1 MRTGLDEGCSGARGQ
16 GKNAH
21 LETLRDK
28 EWGIWLKTGRRTKV
42 LLRTPRCLTLVVVV
56 VVAMADI
63 CPVGSSGMISRKPG
77 LQRAEHV
84 FAMLL
89 RDILTKGQT

>member
-1 MRTGLDEGCSGARGQ
+1 M
-16 GKNAH
+16 
-21 LETLRDK
+21 
-28 EWGIWLKTGRRTKV
+28 

-56 VVAMADI
+56 VAMTDI

>member
-1 MRTGLDEGCSGARGQ
+1 MGNLV
-16 GKNAH
+16 KNGVGGG
-21 LETLRDK
+21 E
-28 EWGIWLKTGRRTKV
+28 RTKV